1 MIFVTNIGD
10 NLVKDLQKQNPLQQ
24 HNGFKN
30 YCDPSLQN
38 SMFCTPISKTELESL
53 INKMKNGKS
62 PGHDNYWSQNA
73 QGKCISFIW
82 SSILHI

>member
-1 MIFVTNIGD
+1 MTFLMDWMIFVTNIGD

-62 PGHDNYWSQNA
+62 PGHDNI
-73 QGKCISFIW
+73 GVK
-82 SSILHI
+82 ILKEMYQF